1 VVNVPDAV
9 FQRLIRTAGRL
20 ACVRSSCGTRSSFL
34 LRDPRSF
41 GPSTALAKTIRE
53 AGDVDGG
60 LDLDLLAAADARIQG
75 LPELRN
81 TESLVV
87 VHGGE
92 VAFERYYR
100 GRSAEDL
107 ADTHSVTKS
116 FTSAVVGALVSDRTL
131 DLDAPVASLL
141 HAPVRSDVARR
152 EVTVRH
158 LLTMT
163 SGLPAD
169 GRWEL
174 CEVALHGGSWIE
186 TMLGAPLR
194 SAPGAEYA
202 YNNGAVHLLSAVVR
216 EVVGTSLG
224 TVAAQRLLGP
234 LGVDRYEWPA
244 DPDGHEIPSGH
255 LLMTPR
261 NMAKLGLLF
270 LRHGEWN
277 AAHLIDPGYVDE
289 ATARQA
295 PGRPVP
301 EGVGYGYLWWVDDLA
316 CPPAFF
322 AGGHGG
328 QYIYVVPAFD
338 LVVVTTADAYAE
350 PRPFGRAL
358 RTLIESYV
366 VRAVR
371 S

>member
-1 VVNVPDAV
+1 M
-9 FQRLIRTAGRL
+9 
-20 ACVRSSCGTRSSFL
+20 
-34 LRDPRSF
+34 
-41 GPSTALAKTIRE
+41 
-53 AGDVDGG
+53 DGG

-87 VHGGE
+87 LHGGE
-92 VAFERYYR
+92 VVFERYYR
-100 GRSAEDL
+100 GRSRDDL

-116 FTSAVVGALVSDRTL
+116 FTSAVVGALVSDGTL
-131 DLDAPVASLL
+131 ELDTPVASLL
-141 HAPVRSDVARR
+141 HAAVTSDVAKHA
-152 EVTVRH
+152 VTVRH

-163 SGLPAD
+163 SGLRAD

-186 TMLGAPLR
+186 AMLGAPVR

-216 EVVGTSLG
+216 RVAGTSLG
-224 TVAAQRLLGP
+224 AVAAQRVLGP
-234 LGVDRYEWPA
+234 LGVDRYEWPT
-244 DPDGHEIPSGH
+244 DPEGYEIASGH

-261 NMAKLGLLF
+261 DMAKLGLLF
-270 LRHGEWN
+270 LRDGEWED
-277 AAHLIDPGYVDE
+277 AHLIDAGYVGA
-289 ATARQA
+289 ATVRQA
-295 PGRPVP
+295 PGDPFP

-316 CPPAFF
+316 YPPAFF

-338 LVVVTTADAYAE
+338 LVVVTTADAYAGS
-350 PRPFGRAL
+350 RPFGRAL
-358 RTLIESYV
+358 RTVIESYV

>member
-1 VVNVPDAV
+1 M
-9 FQRLIRTAGRL
+9 
-20 ACVRSSCGTRSSFL
+20 
-34 LRDPRSF
+34 
-41 GPSTALAKTIRE
+41 
-53 AGDVDGG
+53 DGG
-60 LDLDLLAAADARIQG
+60 LDLDLLAAADARIRE

-87 VHGGE
+87 AHGSE
-92 VAFERYYR
+92 VVFERYYR
-100 GRSAEDL
+100 GRSPDDL

-116 FTSAVVGALVSDRTL
+116 FTSAVIGVLVSDGTL
-131 DLDAPVASLL
+131 DLDASVMSILAVAN
-141 HAPVRSDVARR
+141 VSDPAKH
-152 EVTVRH
+152 EITVRH

-163 SGLPAD
+163 SGLCAD

-194 SAPGAEYA
+194 SVPGAEYT

-216 EVVGTSLG
+216 EVTGESLG
-224 TVAAQRLLGP
+224 AVAAQRLFGP
-234 LGVDRYEWPA
+234 LGIDRHEWPT
-244 DPDGHEIPSGH
+244 DPEGNEIPSGH

-261 NMAKLGLLF
+261 DMAKLGLLF
-270 LRHGEWN
+270 LHHGEWKGAQVID
-277 AAHLIDPGYVDE
+277 AAYVDA

-295 PGRPVP
+295 PGRPPP

-316 CPPAFF
+316 RPPAFF
-322 AGGHGG
+322 AAGHGG
-328 QYIYVVPAFD
+328 QYIYVVPSLD
-338 LVVVTTADAYAE
+338 LVVVATADAYAG

-358 RTLIESYV
+358 RTVIEAYIA
-366 VRAVR
+366 RAVR

>member
-1 VVNVPDAV
+1 VH
-9 FQRLIRTAGRL
+9 
-20 ACVRSSCGTRSSFL
+20 
-34 LRDPRSF
+34 
-41 GPSTALAKTIRE
+41 
-53 AGDVDGG
+53 GG
-60 LDLDLLAAADARIQG
+60 LDFDLLAAADARIQG

-81 TESLVV
+81 TEGFVV
-87 VHGGE
+87 LHRGE

-100 GRSAEDL
+100 GRSADDL

-116 FTSAVVGALVSDRTL
+116 FTSAVVGVLVSDGAL
-131 DLDAPVASLL
+131 DLDTPVTSLL
-141 HAPVRSDVARR
+141 QTAVRSDPAVR

-186 TMLGAPLR
+186 TMLGAPLG
-194 SAPGAEYA
+194 SAPGTEYT
-202 YNNGAVHLLSAVVR
+202 YNNGAVQLLSAVVR
-216 EVVGTSLG
+216 EVAGASLG
-224 TVAAQRLLGP
+224 TVAAQRLFRP
-234 LGVDRYEWPA
+234 LGIDRYEWPA
-244 DPDGHEIPSGH
+244 DPEGHEMASGH
-255 LLMTPR
+255 LLITPGD
-261 NMAKLGLLF
+261 MAKMGLLF
-270 LRHGEWN
+270 LRHGVWDGVQ
-277 AAHLIDPGYVDE
+277 LIDGGYVDA

-295 PGRPVP
+295 PGRPRP

-316 CPPAFF
+316 SPPAYF

-328 QYIYVVPAFD
+328 QYIYVVPALD

-350 PRPFGRAL
+350 SRPFGRAL
-358 RTLIESYV
+358 RTVIESYV
-366 VRAVR
+366 VRAAL

>member
-1 VVNVPDAV
+1 MFRARWWSLP
-9 FQRLIRTAGRL
+9 LWH
-20 ACVRSSCGTRSSFL
+20 
-34 LRDPRSF
+34 
-41 GPSTALAKTIRE
+41 PSTAIAEAIRE
-53 AGDVDGG
+53 AGRVDGG
-60 LDLDLLAAADARIQG
+60 LDFDLLSAADARIQG
-75 LPELRN
+75 LPQLRN

-92 VAFERYYR
+92 VVFERYYR
-100 GRSAEDL
+100 GRSPDDL

-116 FTSAVVGALVSDRTL
+116 FTSAVVGALVSDGTL
-131 DLDAPVASLL
+131 DLDTPVASILP
-141 HAPVRSDVARR
+141 APVTSDVAKR
-152 EVTVRH
+152 EVTLRH

-186 TMLGAPLR
+186 TMLGAPVR
-194 SAPGAEYA
+194 SAPGAEYV
-202 YNNGAVHLLSAVVR
+202 YNNGAVQLLSAVVR
-216 EVVGTSLG
+216 QVADASLG
-224 TVAAQRLLGP
+224 AVAAQRLLGP

-244 DPDGHEIPSGH
+244 DPDGQEIAPGH
-255 LLMTPR
+255 LLVTPR
-261 NMAKLGLLF
+261 DMAKLGLLF
-270 LRHGEWN
+270 LRNGGWDGVQ
-277 AAHLIDPGYVDE
+277 LIDAGYVDA

-295 PGRPVP
+295 PGRPFP
-301 EGVGYGYLWWVDDLA
+301 EAVSYGYLWWVDDLA
-316 CPPAFF
+316 CPPTFF

-338 LVVVTTADAYAE
+338 LVVVTTADAYSDS
-350 PRPFGRAL
+350 PPFGRAL

-366 VRAVR
+366 VRAVQ

>member
-1 VVNVPDAV
+1 MNDA
-9 FQRLIRTAGRL
+9 
-20 ACVRSSCGTRSSFL
+20 SSAAPIQTVCE
-34 LRDPRSF
+34 D
-41 GPSTALAKTIRE
+41 
-53 AGDVDGG
+53 GDMHGG
-60 LDLDLLAAADARIQG
+60 IELNLLAAADARIQG

-81 TESLVV
+81 TESFVV
-87 VHGGE
+87 LHRGE
-92 VAFERYYR
+92 VAYERYYR
-100 GRSAEDL
+100 GRSPDDL

-116 FTSAVVGALVSDRTL
+116 FTSAVVGALVSDGTL

-141 HAPVRSDVARR
+141 PAAAKSDLATGGA
-152 EVTVRH
+152 TVRH

-174 CEVALHGGSWIE
+174 CEVALHGGSWME

-202 YNNGAVHLLSAVVR
+202 YNNGAVHLVSAIVR
-216 EVVGTSLG
+216 HVGGASLG

-234 LGVDRYEWPA
+234 LGIDHYEWPV
-244 DPDGHEIPSGH
+244 DPEGHEMAFGH

-261 NMAKLGLLF
+261 DMAKMGLLF
-270 LRHGEWN
+270 LRDGVWDG
-277 AAHLIDPGYVDE
+277 AQLIDAGYVNA

-295 PGRPVP
+295 PGRPFP
-301 EGVGYGYLWWVDDLA
+301 EGVAYGYLWWVDDLA
-316 CPPAFF
+316 CPPAYF

-328 QYIYVVPAFD
+328 QYIYVVPALD

-350 PRPFGRAL
+350 ARPFGRAL
-358 RTLIESYV
+358 RTVIESYA

>member
-1 VVNVPDAV
+1 M
-9 FQRLIRTAGRL
+9 
-20 ACVRSSCGTRSSFL
+20 
-34 LRDPRSF
+34 
-41 GPSTALAKTIRE
+41 IRE
-53 AGDVDGG
+53 AGGVDSG
-60 LDLDLLAAADARIQG
+60 LDLDLLAAADTRIQG

-100 GRSAEDL
+100 GRSPDDL

-116 FTSAVVGALVSDRTL
+116 FTSAVVGALVSDGTL
-131 DLDAPVASLL
+131 DLDTPVASLL
-141 HAPVRSDVARR
+141 HAAVTSDVAKR

-186 TMLGAPLR
+186 MMLGAPLR

-202 YNNGAVHLLSAVVR
+202 YNNGALHLLSAVVPQ
-216 EVVGTSLG
+216 VAGDSLG

-234 LGVDRYEWPA
+234 LGVDRYEWPG
-244 DPDGHEIPSGH
+244 DPEGHEIASGH
-255 LLMTPR
+255 LLITPR
-261 NMAKLGLLF
+261 DMAKLGLLF
-270 LRHGEWN
+270 LREGKWEG
-277 AAHLIDPGYVDE
+277 AQLIDAGYVDA

-295 PGRPVP
+295 PGRPFP
-301 EGVGYGYLWWVDDLA
+301 EGVSYGYLWWVDDLA
-316 CPPAFF
+316 CPPTFF

-338 LVVVTTADAYAE
+338 LVVVTTADAYTE
-350 PRPFGRAL
+350 SRPFGRAL
-358 RTLIESYV
+358 RNLIESYV

>member
-1 VVNVPDAV
+1 M
-9 FQRLIRTAGRL
+9 
-20 ACVRSSCGTRSSFL
+20 
-34 LRDPRSF
+34 
-41 GPSTALAKTIRE
+41 
-53 AGDVDGG
+53 DGG
-60 LDLDLLAAADARIQG
+60 LDLDLLAAADGRIQG

-100 GRSAEDL
+100 GRSPEDF

-116 FTSAVVGALVSDRTL
+116 FTSAVIGALVSDGTL
-131 DLDAPVASLL
+131 DLDMRVASPL
-141 HAPVRSDVARR
+141 HAAGTSDVATND
-152 EVTVRH
+152 VTVRH

-186 TMLGAPLR
+186 TMLGAPVR

-202 YNNGAVHLLSAVVR
+202 YNNGALQLLSAVIRQATDV
-216 EVVGTSLG
+216 SLG

-244 DPDGHEIPSGH
+244 DPDGQEIASRSSTHHASRYGQV
-255 LLMTPR
+255 
-261 NMAKLGLLF
+261 G
-270 LRHGEWN
+270 
-277 AAHLIDPGYVDE
+277 AAVPPGRRVGRSTADRRGYVE
-289 ATARQA
+289 AATARQA
-295 PGRPVP
+295 PGRPFP
-301 EGVGYGYLWWVDDLA
+301 EAVSYGYLWWVDDLA
-316 CPPAFF
+316 SPLRSSPAGTAASTSTSFLHSIWWSSPPLTRMARPARS
-322 AGGHGG
+322 AGHSGPSSSH
-328 QYIYVVPAFD
+328 
-338 LVVVTTADAYAE
+338 TWYARSDHE
-350 PRPFGRAL
+350 LQPNDECLDPRDGWAGPREFREA
-358 RTLIESYV
+358 ISSYFP
-366 VRAVR
+366 

>member
-1 VVNVPDAV
+1 M
-9 FQRLIRTAGRL
+9 
-20 ACVRSSCGTRSSFL
+20 
-34 LRDPRSF
+34 
-41 GPSTALAKTIRE
+41 
-53 AGDVDGG
+53 DGG
-60 LDLDLLAAADARIQG
+60 LDLDLLAAADARIQA

-87 VHGGE
+87 VRRGG

-100 GRSAEDL
+100 GRSADDL

-116 FTSAVVGALVSDRTL
+116 FTSAVVGALVSDGTI
-131 DLDAPVASLL
+131 DLDMPVASLL
-141 HAPVRSDVARR
+141 PAAGTADVATR

-186 TMLGAPLR
+186 TMLGAPVR
-194 SAPGAEYA
+194 SAPGAEYV
-202 YNNGAVHLLSAVVR
+202 YNNGAVQLLSAIVR
-216 EVVGTSLG
+216 QVAGASLG

-244 DPDGHEIPSGH
+244 DPEGHEIASAH
-255 LLMTPR
+255 LLVTPR
-261 NMAKLGLLF
+261 DMAKLGQLF
-270 LRHGEWN
+270 LRNGEWDG
-277 AAHLIDPGYVDE
+277 AQLIDPGYVAA

-295 PGRPVP
+295 PGRPFP
-301 EGVGYGYLWWVDDLA
+301 EGVSYGYLWWVDDLA
-316 CPPAFF
+316 SPPAFF

-338 LVVVTTADAYAE
+338 LVVVTTADAYADA
-350 PRPFGRAL
+350 RPFGRAL
-358 RTLIESYV
+358 RTLVESYI

>member
-1 VVNVPDAV
+1 MH
-9 FQRLIRTAGRL
+9 
-20 ACVRSSCGTRSSFL
+20 
-34 LRDPRSF
+34 
-41 GPSTALAKTIRE
+41 
-53 AGDVDGG
+53 GG
-60 LDLDLLAAADARIQG
+60 LDFDLLAAADARIRG

-81 TESLVV
+81 TEGFVV
-87 VHGGE
+87 LHRGE

-100 GRSAEDL
+100 GRSPDDL

-116 FTSAVVGALVSDRTL
+116 FTSAAVGVLVSDGAL
-131 DLDAPVASLL
+131 DLDTPVASLL
-141 HAPVRSDVARR
+141 PAAEGSDLATRGA
-152 EVTVRH
+152 TVRH

-169 GRWEL
+169 GLWEL

-202 YNNGAVHLLSAVVR
+202 YNNGAVHLLSAI
-216 EVVGTSLG
+216 VGHVAGASLG
-224 TVAAQRLLGP
+224 TVAAQRLFGP
-234 LGVDRYEWPA
+234 LGIERHEWPV
-244 DPDGHEIPSGH
+244 DPDGNEMASGH

-261 NMAKLGLLF
+261 DMAIMGLLF
-270 LRHGEWN
+270 LRNGVWDGVQ
-277 AAHLIDPGYVDE
+277 LIEAGYVNA

-295 PGRPVP
+295 PGRPRP
-301 EGVGYGYLWWVDDLA
+301 EGVGYGFLWWVDDLA
-316 CPPAFF
+316 SPPAYF

-328 QYIYVVPAFD
+328 QYIYVVPALD

-350 PRPFGRAL
+350 TRPFGRAL
-358 RTLIESYV
+358 RTVIEAYV

>member
-1 VVNVPDAV
+1 MD
-9 FQRLIRTAGRL
+9 F
-20 ACVRSSCGTRSSFL
+20 
-34 LRDPRSF
+34 
-41 GPSTALAKTIRE
+41 
-53 AGDVDGG
+53 
-60 LDLDLLAAADARIQG
+60 DLLAAADGRIQG

-87 VHGGE
+87 VHRGE

-100 GRSAEDL
+100 GRSPDDL

-116 FTSAVVGALVSDRTL
+116 FTSAVVGSLVSDGML
-131 DLDAPVASLL
+131 DLDMAVASLL
-141 HAPVRSDVARR
+141 GAAATSDVAKR
-152 EVTVRH
+152 EVLVRH

-174 CEVALHGGSWIE
+174 CEVALHGGSWVE
-186 TMLGAPLR
+186 TMLGAPVR
-194 SAPGAEYA
+194 SSPGDEYA
-202 YNNGAVHLLSAVVR
+202 YNNGAAQLLSAVVR
-216 EVVGTSLG
+216 QVAGASLG

-234 LGVDRYEWPA
+234 LGVDRYEWPV
-244 DPDGHEIPSGH
+244 DPEGHEIASAH
-255 LLMTPR
+255 LLVTPR
-261 NMAKLGLLF
+261 DMAKLGLLF
-270 LRHGEWN
+270 LRRGAWDG
-277 AAHLIDPGYVDE
+277 AQLIDAGYVDA
-289 ATARQA
+289 ATSRQA
-295 PGRPVP
+295 PGRPFP

-316 CPPAFF
+316 CPSTFF

-338 LVVVTTADAYAE
+338 LVVVTAADAYAE
-350 PRPFGRAL
+350 SRPFGRAL